1 MSKRR
6 ALLESGL
13 VGAAVSL
20 ALWLGDVLSLS
31 RLSFA
36 GVSDAEAQSRL
47 LDLALPA
54 VVSLEVRLLA
64 LHLLAGV
71 LLGTLA
77 GVAFATDVGPSR
89 MRRGLTAAAFVLTAH
104 GLALMAMMGRYPQ
117 IYADSWWLSG
127 GWRAGLQWLA
137 THGLGP
143 LVFDGLFLLLLLA
156 AGLAVV
162 RRVAPHVRGLRGRWL
177 APAVGALAAV
187 ALAGG
192 ALRSANRQAP
202 PRDGRPNVLILAL
215 DSLRSDR
222 IESAEVMPRT
232 SALAGQGTLFLHAF
246 TPVARTFPSWVS
258 LLTGREPR
266 HTGVR
271 TMFPSVESRQDLGPT
286 FMSELRD
293 RGYRTFVVSDFA
305 GDIFPR
311 FRAGLDTIDAPTLTA
326 DRLAR
331 STVLAAH
338 PWSLP
343 FLRLASVRAVLPE
356 WRNLASISDPEW
368 LVDKTLTH
376 VRDAHRPFAG
386 IVFFSTPHFPYV
398 APYPD
403 YLWRAGD
410 YKGRYLYHVPPVAG
424 ETRPSDEDVRQ
435 VRARYDGAIRAT
447 DRAIGRLLDSLRLG
461 GALERTV
468 VVVTGDHGEELY
480 EEEGIAGH
488 GDTVG
493 GVRSQAVPIVISGP
507 GVPSGQ
513 RRDEQVRL
521 HDLAATLL
529 ALALG
534 EPGRSYGDGLD
545 LFVEGVARPT
555 CLETGLWFFPRLPLG
570 LRGRRLEYPGI
581 ADLLE
586 VEPRS
591 RELVLREDV
600 TSRVESSKARAI
612 ILGARLWTE
621 QLTPAGRRTAL
632 VRLEGIPRAPEE
644 EDLAALF
651 EERCV
656 RGDPA
661 LARYLDAVVWVGRE

>member
-1 MSKRR
+1 VSERR
-6 ALLESGL
+6 TFLESGL
-13 VGAAVSL
+13 AGAAVSL
-20 ALWLGDVLSLS
+20 ALWLGDVLSLR

-54 VVSLEVRLLA
+54 VVSLEARLLA

-71 LLGTLA
+71 LFGALA
-77 GVAFATDVGPSR
+77 GVAFAADAGPSR
-89 MRRGLTAAAFVLTAH
+89 MRRGLLAAAFALAAH

-117 IYADSWWLSG
+117 IYADSWWLAG
-127 GWRAGLQWLA
+127 GWRAGVQRLA

-143 LVFDGLFLLLLLA
+143 VVFDGLFLLLLLA
-156 AGLAVV
+156 AGLAAV
-162 RRVAPHVRGLRGRWL
+162 RRVASHVRGLRWGRL
-177 APAVGALAAV
+177 AGAAGVLAAIV
-187 ALAGG
+187 LAAGT
-192 ALRSANRQAP
+192 LRSTDREA

-222 IESAEVMPRT
+222 VESPEVMPRT
-232 SALAGQGTLFLHAF
+232 SALASRGTLFLHAF

-258 LLTGREPR
+258 LLTGRGPG

-271 TMFPSVESRQDLGPT
+271 TMFPDLESRRDLGPT
-286 FMSELRD
+286 FASELRD

-311 FRAGLDTIDAPTLTA
+311 FRAGLDTVDAPTLTA

-368 LVDKTLTH
+368 LVDKTLAH
-376 VRDAHRPFAG
+376 VRDARHRPFAG
-386 IVFFSTPHFPYV
+386 IIFFSTPHFPYV

-410 YKGRYLYHVPPVAG
+410 YRGRYLYHAPPVAG
-424 ETRPSDEDVRQ
+424 ETRPSEEDVHQ

-447 DRAIGRLLDSLRLG
+447 DRAIGRLLDSLLLRG
-461 GALERTV
+461 VLERTV

-480 EEEGIAGH
+480 EQEGVAGH
-488 GDTVG
+488 GDTID
-493 GVRSQAVPIVISGP
+493 GVRSQAVPILISGP

-513 RRDEQVRL
+513 RREEQVRL

-529 ALALG
+529 ALALD
-534 EPGRSYGDGLD
+534 EPGMSFGDGLD
-545 LFVEGVARPT
+545 LFVEGAARPT

-570 LRGRRLEYPGI
+570 LKGRRLEYPGI

-600 TSRVESSKARAI
+600 VSRVESSKARGI
-612 ILGARLWTE
+612 VLGARLWTE

-632 VRLEGIPRAPEE
+632 VRLEGIPGAHEE

-656 RGDPA
+656 DGDPA
-661 LARYLDAVVWVGRE
+661 LERYLDAIVWVGHE